1 MVAMAGRPNVGKST
15 LLNRVLGQ
23 KISIVT
29 RKPQTTRQRILGILT
44 RADAQIVFVDTPGIH
59 RGERSA
65 LNRYMNRAARESLED
80 ADLAL
85 LVVEAGQWT
94 DADDLA
100 LEWIRRAGV
109 PVALAVNKIDRV
121 RPRERLLPFL
131 DEAARRADF
140 RFLVPLSA
148 RTGDNLA
155 ALLDELAAALP
166 AGPAL
171 FPEDQITDR
180 SERFLAAEL
189 IREQL
194 MNMLHQEVPYGLAVE
209 VERFEAEDAER
220 VRIGAVIW
228 VEREAHKAIVIGRG
242 GEALKR
248 IGRAARLQIAEALG
262 CRVHLDL
269 WVKVKEGWTDRPG
282 AIQQFGYE

>member
-1 MVAMAGRPNVGKST
+1 MAGRPNVGKST

-155 ALLDELAAALP
+155 ALLDELRRRCRPVRRCSRRTRSPTAASA
-166 AGPAL
+166 
-171 FPEDQITDR
+171 
-180 SERFLAAEL
+180 S
-189 IREQL
+189 
-194 MNMLHQEVPYGLAVE
+194 
-209 VERFEAEDAER
+209 
-220 VRIGAVIW
+220 W
-228 VEREAHKAIVIGRG
+228 
-242 GEALKR
+242 
-248 IGRAARLQIAEALG
+248 
-262 CRVHLDL
+262 
-269 WVKVKEGWTDRPG
+269 RPS
-282 AIQQFGYE
+282 

>member
-1 MVAMAGRPNVGKST
+1 
-15 LLNRVLGQ
+15 
-23 KISIVT
+23 
-29 RKPQTTRQRILGILT
+29 
-44 RADAQIVFVDTPGIH
+44 
-59 RGERSA
+59 
-65 LNRYMNRAARESLED
+65 
-80 ADLAL
+80 
-85 LVVEAGQWT
+85 
-94 DADDLA
+94 
-100 LEWIRRAGV
+100 
-109 PVALAVNKIDRV
+109 
-121 RPRERLLPFL
+121 
-131 DEAARRADF
+131 
-140 RFLVPLSA
+140 
-148 RTGDNLA
+148 
-155 ALLDELAAALP
+155 
-166 AGPAL
+166 
-171 FPEDQITDR
+171 
-180 SERFLAAEL
+180 
-189 IREQL
+189 